1 MKSINKLSCF
11 KAYDIRGKIPE
22 ELNEDLAYKIGFA
35 YCSLLKPNTV
45 IVGYDIRL
53 ESIPL
58 GRALI
63 KGITDAGSNVI
74 NIGLC
79 GTEEVYF
86 HCFNNHSGNI
96 DGGIMIT
103 ASHNPKGYNG
113 MKLVG
118 KGAKPMSLS
127 DDLQKIHDIILQN
140 KFTTNSTKGSESLNF
155 DKSSY
160 ISHLCR
166 YINPS
171 KLKPLKIVVNPGNGP
186 AGPILKLLEKHLHFQ
201 FIYINDTPD
210 GNFPNGV
217 PNPMIVENR
226 EVTSE
231 AVKQY
236 KADLGIAWDGD
247 FDRCFIFDEKGNFIE
262 GYYIVGMLAESF
274 LKTHPKQKIVHDP
287 RLVWNTLDIVEKYH
301 GTAIESKSGHSFIKD
316 VMRKQNAIY
325 GGEMSAHH
333 YFREF
338 GYCDSGMIPWLLI
351 SELIS
356 ISGLNLS
363 AMVSSRI
370 NKFPC
375 SGEINF
381 IVHDPAAIIE
391 KVEKHYIKQ
400 AILVNKIDGI
410 SMNFENWRMNLRMSN
425 TEPLIRLNIETK
437 GNAQLV
443 SELVDQIKTLINIFN
458 FAQ

>member
-22 ELNEDLAYKIGFA
+22 ELNEDLAYKIGLA
-35 YCSLLKPNTV
+35 YCQLLKPNTV

-58 GRALI
+58 SRALV

-86 HCFNNHSGNI
+86 HCFDNHSGNI

-140 KFTTNSTKGSESLNF
+140 KFITNSTKGSESLNF

-160 ISHLCR
+160 ISHLYS

-171 KLKPLKIVVNPGNGP
+171 SLKPLKIVVNPGNGP
-186 AGPILKLLEKHLHFQ
+186 AGLIIKLLEEYLPFQ
-201 FIYINDTPD
+201 FIYLNNEPD

-217 PNPMIVENR
+217 PNPMIIENR
-226 EVTSE
+226 EITSQ
-231 AVKQY
+231 AVRQHR
-236 KADLGIAWDGD
+236 ADLGIAWDGD
-247 FDRCFIFDEKGNFIE
+247 FDRCFVFDENGNFIE

-274 LKTHPKQKIVHDP
+274 LKKHPGEKIVHDP
-287 RLVWNTLDIVEKYH
+287 RLIWNTLDVVEQYK
-301 GTAIESKSGHSFIKD
+301 GIAIESKSGHSFIKD

-351 SELIS
+351 SELVS
-356 ISGLNLS
+356 TSGFNLS
-363 AMVSSRI
+363 AMI
-370 NKFPC
+370 NSQITKFPC

-381 IVHDPAAIIE
+381 VVDDPAAIIE
-391 KVEKHYIKQ
+391 KVEKHYTKQ
-400 AILVNKIDGI
+400 VILVNKIDGI

-443 SELVDQIKTLINIFN
+443 GELIEQIKMLIT
-458 FAQ
+458 AL

>member
-22 ELNEDLAYKIGFA
+22 ELNEDLAYKIGLA
-35 YCSLLKPNTV
+35 YCQLLKPNTV

-58 GRALI
+58 SRALV

-86 HCFNNHSGNI
+86 HCFNNHSGSI
-96 DGGIMIT
+96 GGGIMIT

-118 KGAKPMSLS
+118 KGAKPISLS

-140 KFTTNSTKGSESLNF
+140 KFITNSTKGSESLNF

-160 ISHLCR
+160 ISHLCS

-171 KLKPLKIVVNPGNGP
+171 NLRPLKIVVNPGNGP
-186 AGPILKLLEKHLHFQ
+186 AGLIIKLLEEYLPFQ
-201 FIYINDTPD
+201 FIYLNNEPD

-226 EVTSE
+226 EITSQ
-231 AVKQY
+231 AVRQHR
-236 KADLGIAWDGD
+236 ADLGIAWDGD
-247 FDRCFIFDEKGNFIE
+247 FDRCFVFDENGNFIE

-274 LKTHPKQKIVHDP
+274 LKKHPGEKIVHDP
-287 RLVWNTLDIVEKYH
+287 RLIWNTLDVVEQYK
-301 GTAIESKSGHSFIKD
+301 GIAIESKSGHSFIKD

-351 SELIS
+351 SELVS
-356 ISGLNLS
+356 TSGFNLS
-363 AMVSSRI
+363 AMINSQI

-381 IVHDPAAIIE
+381 VVDDPAAIIE
-391 KVEKHYIKQ
+391 KVEKHYTKQ
-400 AILVNKIDGI
+400 VILVNKIDGI

-425 TEPLIRLNIETK
+425 TEPLIRLNIETRE
-437 GNAQLV
+437 NAQLV
-443 SELVDQIKTLINIFN
+443 GKLIEQIKMLIT
-458 FAQ
+458 AL